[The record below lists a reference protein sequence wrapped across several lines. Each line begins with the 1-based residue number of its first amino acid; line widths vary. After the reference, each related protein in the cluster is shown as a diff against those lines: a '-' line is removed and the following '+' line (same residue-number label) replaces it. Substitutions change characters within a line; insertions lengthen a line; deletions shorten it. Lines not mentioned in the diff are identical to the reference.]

1 MVVIR
6 SAARIRT
13 VSLGVSLIVLAG
25 LVGSGV
31 APSLPAA
38 AAPVPA
44 GFQEEVVFS
53 GLTEPT
59 AARFAADG
67 RVFVAEKSGLIKVFD
82 NLTDTTPT
90 VFADLRT
97 KVHNF
102 WDRGL
107 LGLALDPGFPANP
120 WVYVLYTY
128 DAAIG
133 GTAPRWGSVGGTSDG
148 CPTPPGATADGCVV
162 SGRLSRLEAQPD
174 GNVMVE
180 PERVLIED
188 WCQQYPS
195 HSIGSLAFGPDG
207 ALYVSAGDGASF
219 NFVDYGQDGSP
230 VNPCGDPP
238 GGVGGAM
245 NPPTAEGGALRSQD
259 LRTSGD
265 PVGLDGTIIRVDP
278 STGAGLPGNPLA
290 GSPDPNARRIVAYGL
305 RNPFRITVRPGTN
318 EVWAGDVGWS
328 SWEEINRLTNPTD
341 STVDNFGWPCYEGDG
356 RQSGYDA
363 ANLAICENLYAAGS
377 SAVVA
382 PYFRY
387 HHNDLVLPNDVCP
400 KGGSS
405 VAGVSFAFYEGGNYP
420 ADYRGALF
428 FADYTRRC
436 IWAIPPGSNGLPD
449 LSKRRTFVSGAAQPV
464 DVQIGPGGD
473 LFYVDLGGTIRRIR
487 YFSQNQPPVAVIS
500 ASPTVSGPAP
510 LTVTFDG
517 SDSSDPDGDT
527 ITYSWDLDGDG
538 AFGDSTEPNPSYTYA
553 QAGTYTPTL
562 RVTDP
567 SGATGTAS
575 VTITAGNTPPLATI
589 DGPSADTRWRVGDTV
604 AFSGHALDEQDGSLP
619 ASALSWSLI
628 LHHCPSTCH
637 EHPLQTFSGVSS
649 GSLVAPDHEYPS
661 HLELRLTAT
670 DSGGLTHTISRVLD
684 PETVQLDFATEPSGL
699 ALTVGSTTQTAPF
712 DRTVIEGSTVS
723 LSANSP
729 QGLAGQTYAFD
740 SWSDGEGQTHTVVAD
755 GPATYTATFSV
766 RSTVPEISGIDVKPR
781 ADWVTIAWTTNE
793 PTDAQV
799 AYGTTSAYGTLTPS
813 DRVLRTQHTVTIRNL
828 ARKTTY
834 HFQILSRNASGD
846 LGTWAGSFQTK

>member
-6 SAARIRT
+6 SAVRVRT
-13 VSLGVSLIVLAG
+13 LPVGVSLLVLAG
-25 LVGSGV
+25 LLGTGV
-31 APSLPAA
+31 ATNPPPAA
-38 AAPVPA
+38 AAVPA
-44 GFQEEVVFS
+44 GFQEQIVFS
-53 GLTEPT
+53 GLTQPT
-59 AARFAADG
+59 AVRFADDG

-90 VFADLRT
+90 IFADLRT

-120 WVYVLYTY
+120 WVYVLYTH

-162 SGRLSRLEAQPD
+162 SGRLSRLEAD
-174 GNVMVE
+174 GNVMVGS
-180 PERVLIED
+180 ERVLIED

-245 NPPTAEGGALRSQD
+245 SPPTAEGGALRSQD

-265 PVGLDGTIIRVDP
+265 PVGLDGTILRVDP
-278 STGAGLPGNPLA
+278 ATGAGLPGNPLA
-290 GSPDPNARRIVAYGL
+290 GSADPNARRIVAYGL

-318 EVWAGDVGWS
+318 EVWAGDVGWNL
-328 SWEEINRLTNPTD
+328 WEEINRLTDPTD
-341 STVDNFGWPCYEGDG
+341 STVDNFGWPCYEGDN
-356 RQSGYDA
+356 RQGGYDA
-363 ANLAICENLYAAGS
+363 ADLAICENLYAAGS

-387 HHNDLVLPNDVCP
+387 HHNDLVLPDDVCP

-487 YFSQNQPPVAVIS
+487 YFSQNQPPIAVIS
-500 ASPTVSGPAP
+500 AQPTSGPAP
-510 LTVTFDG
+510 LTVAFDG
-517 SDSSDPDGDT
+517 TASSDPDGDPV
-527 ITYSWDLDGDG
+527 TYAWDLDGDG
-538 AFGDSTEPNPSYTYA
+538 ALDDSTSPAPSYTYA
-553 QAGTYTPTL
+553 QAGSYTATL
-562 RVTDP
+562 QVTDP

-575 VTITAGNTPPLATI
+575 ATITAGNTPPLAAI
-589 DGPSADTRWRVGDTV
+589 DLPTAGTTWRVGDAI
-604 AFSGHALDEQDGSLP
+604 AFSGHAEDDQESLT
-619 ASALSWSLI
+619 AEALSWSWI
-628 LHHCPSTCH
+628 LHHCQSASDCH
-637 EHPLQTFSGVSS
+637 EHPIQTFTGVSS
-649 GSLVAPDHEYPS
+649 GTFVAPDHEYPS
-661 HLELRLTAT
+661 HLELKLTAT
-670 DSGGLTHTISRVLD
+670 DSGGLTHTVSRVLH
-684 PETVQLDFATEPSGL
+684 PETVRLDFATEPSGL
-699 ALTVGSTTQTAPF
+699 ALTVGSTTQTTPF

-729 QGLAGQTYAFD
+729 QGLAGQTYGFL
-740 SWSDGEGQTHTVVAD
+740 SWSDGGAQTHTVVAD
-755 GPATYTATFSV
+755 GPATYTAAFTV
-766 RSTVPEISGIDVKPR
+766 DRTVPVISGVDVKPR
-781 ADWVTIAWTTNE
+781 PGWVTIAWTTNE

-799 AYGTTSAYGTLTPS
+799 AYGTTPAFGSHTLL
-813 DRVLRTQHTVTIRNL
+813 DRQLSTQHTVTIRDL
-828 ARKTTY
+828 ARKATY
-834 HFQILSRNASGD
+834 HFQILSRDASGN
-846 LGTWAGSFQTK
+846 LGTWAGSFQSK